1 MYHKEILLLY
11 LATHTIP
18 YQIMANTLRALADE
32 YEGKPS
38 KTFVEKKY
46 KKNFLGSM
54 GNHDHD

>member
-11 LATHTIP
+11 LATHIIP
-18 YQIMANTLRALADE
+18 YDVMAKTLRALADE

-46 KKNFLGSM
+46 RKNSIGKI
-54 GNHDHD
+54 GDDK